1 MLLTFTKLSDTFI
14 IGFILIA
21 AVFIFG
27 FWLWMLID
35 SIRYSKS
42 YNNIPWVIIIAFFG
56 FIGAVI
62 YFFSARKKRIKEKV
76 NPYEGIVEQD

>member
-1 MLLTFTKLSDTFI
+1 MLLLFTKLSDSLL
-14 IGFILIA
+14 IGFFLIFSI
-21 AVFIFG
+21 FIFG

-42 YNNIPWVIIIAFFG
+42 YNNMPWVIIIAFFG

-62 YFFSARKKRIKEKV
+62 YFFTARNKRIKEKV